1 MEYPVHDT
9 KEVTI
14 YDIAKELHIS
24 PATVSRGLNDHA
36 AVNKNTKKKIVE
48 MAKAMGYR
56 SNTFA
61 SNLRRKRT
69 NTIGVILPH
78 LNSSFLSSVISGME
92 KVANEAG
99 YTLLISQSLET
110 EKKEI
115 ANAKTMFDSRVDGLL
130 VSLASDTT
138 SIAHFESF
146 IKKGVPIIFFDRVF
160 DHKQCTSIVI
170 DNVKAGYEA
179 TTHLIQQG
187 GQRIVHITG
196 SLHRNVYTDRLK
208 GYKFAL
214 LENNLPYLEENIYS
228 INLTNEADLKQAL
241 NKILNTTPLPDSL
254 FVAND
259 SCAVSC
265 IKTLK
270 QAGLRIPQDIAV
282 VGFNNDALA
291 CVIEP
296 NLTTINYPGSEM
308 GEVAAKN
315 LINHLNGVH
324 NINSTNT
331 IILRSELV
339 IRNSSLRKPDFK
351 NNNLKVN

>member
-1 MEYPVHDT
+1 MDYPANDT

-14 YDIAKELHIS
+14 YDIAKELNIS

-36 AVNKNTKKKIVE
+36 VVNKKTKKKIVD
-48 MAKAMGYR
+48 MAQAMGYR

-69 NTIGVILPH
+69 NIIGVILPH
-78 LNSSFLSSVISGME
+78 LNSNFLSSVIAGME

-115 ANAKTMFDSRVDGLL
+115 ANARTMFNSRVDGLL
-130 VSLASDTT
+130 VSLASDTA
-138 SIAHFESF
+138 SINHFEQF
-146 IKKGVPIIFFDRVF
+146 IKKGVPLIFFDRVF

-170 DNVKAGYEA
+170 DNVKAGYDA
-179 TTHLIQQG
+179 TTHLIEQG

-196 SLHRNVYTDRLK
+196 NLSRNVYADRLK

-214 LENNLPYLEENIYS
+214 LENGLPYQDENIYS
-228 INLTNEADLKQAL
+228 INLTSEVALKQAL
-241 NKILNTTPLPDSL
+241 NNILNTTPLPDSL

-265 IKTLK
+265 IKFLK
-270 QAGLRIPQDIAV
+270 KAGLRIPQDIAV
-282 VGFNNDALA
+282 VGFNNDPLA

-296 NLTTINYPGSEM
+296 NLTTVNYPGYEM

-324 NINSTNT
+324 DINSTNT
-331 IILRSELV
+331 IILRSGLIVRE
-339 IRNSSLRKPDFK
+339 SSRRKSE
-351 NNNLKVN
+351 